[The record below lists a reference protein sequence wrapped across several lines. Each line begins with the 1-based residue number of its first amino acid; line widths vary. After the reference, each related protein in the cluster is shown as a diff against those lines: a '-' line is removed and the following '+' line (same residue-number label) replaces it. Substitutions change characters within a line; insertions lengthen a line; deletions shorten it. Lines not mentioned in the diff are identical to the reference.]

1 MMHSITGLTLLQ
13 YLSSVLILHVNS
25 SLKQQLRCSIKTIL
39 MLTLHLQLNWP
50 ILSSM
55 QYLFSVVF
63 LFQISL
69 SGGNV

>member
-1 MMHSITGLTLLQ
+1 MMHSIIGLTLLQ

-39 MLTLHLQLNWP
+39 MLTLHLQLHGP